1 MITDTKLWCDTASI
15 INMTWFYIW
24 HIVLANLKNICNNNF
39 LLSWEDNGNGNDN
52 YVYRYYHHNYHY
64 HRHNHAAN
72 KNDDD
77 ILGRHLFYCIYL
89 FEKKIF
95 RSGISRASCIDI
107 TIWYRFQYKVWR
119 IAHSQQQGISCSL
132 PKPNKMAP
140 NHIVR
145 VIDYSSATSLPLLIR
160 YDRRTIHHYIF
171 RFGLYQGMRDSGDI
185 FLDLLLKCINV
196 LFGKLR

>member
-1 MITDTKLWCDTASI
+1 MVMIIMWIDI
-15 INMTWFYIW
+15 IIIIIIIVITTLRIKMMMTYW
-24 HIVLANLKNICNNNF
+24 V
-39 LLSWEDNGNGNDN
+39 
-52 YVYRYYHHNYHY
+52 
-64 HRHNHAAN
+64 
-72 KNDDD
+72 D
-77 ILGRHLFYCIYL
+77 IYFIAYIYL
-89 FEKKIF
+89 RKKIF